1 MALSKEQKRDYWSA
15 LLTGRKARTP
25 QAASLVADG
34 ARAILERRKRLV
46 FSFLLACAYLAVG
59 VWIWIARDRVTFFLV
74 LGALAVVYVGYFLA
88 ITIRAARVNSEERS
102 H

>member
-25 QAASLVADG
+25 EAASLVADR
-34 ARAILERRKRLV
+34 ARAILERRKRFV
-46 FSFLLACAYLAVG
+46 FSFLLSCAYLAVG
-59 VWIWIARDRVTFFLV
+59 LWVWIAKGRVTFFLV
-74 LGALAVVYVGYFLA
+74 LGALAVAEVGYLVA